1 LRRLILPV
9 ICTIGLIGAIELAFE
24 QLYHPGFWQKTTW
37 LMHDPYKQEI
47 FDRIELYE
55 RLGHLEDSDPEIVS
69 VGDSSGF
76 FSLQSTIVNRYTFG
90 HKFLSLNTG
99 ANDAYIGYQG
109 IAEYMLRRSKHIKY
123 VVLYTF
129 PQLLPQE
136 VVIKVADLGPITED
150 DLVAAKSYLTPPTAF
165 FSPYG
170 KLWLFEGR
178 HYDGDAPLSNH
189 LPSLQLGST
198 VDETLGWLPEF
209 DRRYDRV
216 DGRSGFYPDTRSG
229 WYNQLG
235 LTDPSAI
242 NANLDAFDRMVRSYG
257 AQLVVAFAPVAARG
271 LAPGDPNISIADQA
285 LARFQRE
292 HPDVKFLFPLVTR
305 WGSEKFGMFNHI
317 SREYTF
323 LSSERLG
330 KALGRLVSD
339 PASIQPYEA
348 QFKDTGPYPPIT
360 TKPLGPPDPDLLKP
374 ALALYLY
381 TSTEDAEYHRLIS
394 NRVLD
399 LLAAEPAYQ
408 YMMADATARAASL
421 AKRNIKIGFDLSRMR
436 ATPVAVDGLSHCD
449 LRADTQWVQL
459 DGTMI
464 FTYRSPTAKSDEPVA
479 WPEASH
485 IYIPTIVEDGV
496 RKFDG
501 YCPEASMS
509 EPPVAKP

>member
-1 LRRLILPV
+1 MLSGANIKHVFVLMLENRSFDHLLGFSGITGTDAVSLEPR
-9 ICTIGLIGAIELAFE
+9 TIPTPTG
-24 QLYHPGFWQKTTW
+24 
-37 LMHDPYKQEI
+37 
-47 FDRIELYE
+47 
-55 RLGHLEDSDPEIVS
+55 S
-69 VGDSSGF
+69 
-76 FSLQSTIVNRYTFG
+76 NRYREAT
-90 HKFLSLNTG
+90 
-99 ANDAYIGYQG
+99 
-109 IAEYMLRRSKHIKY
+109 
-123 VVLYTF
+123 YT
-129 PQLLPQE
+129 Q
-136 VVIKVADLGPITED
+136 A
-150 DLVAAKSYLTPPTAF
+150 TP
-165 FSPYG
+165 
-170 KLWLFEGR
+170 
-178 HYDGDAPLSNH
+178 
-189 LPSLQLGST
+189 
-198 VDETLGWLPEF
+198 
-209 DRRYDRV
+209 
-216 DGRSGFYPDTRSG
+216 
-229 WYNQLG
+229 
-235 LTDPSAI
+235 AI
-242 NANLDAFDRMVRSYG
+242 NPM
-257 AQLVVAFAPVAARG
+257 PVDPGHEFTDTVEELCGPGVKYPRG
-271 LAPGDPNISIADQA
+271 
-285 LARFQRE
+285 
-292 HPDVKFLFPLVTR
+292 
-305 WGSEKFGMFNHI
+305 
-317 SREYTF
+317 
-323 LSSERLG
+323 
-330 KALGRLVSD
+330 
-339 PASIQPYEA
+339 
-348 QFKDTGPYPPIT
+348 GPYPPIT